1 MPQASSLLAALK
13 EKFGVKAK
21 LIAGGGGIFEV
32 SLDGKVVFDKF
43 SMGRFPENQEVVD
56 QINAII
62 K

>member
-1 MPQASSLLAALK
+1 LLAALK